1 MSTGNRYK
9 EFEQLMTAAL
19 LAGCVIFVLYLI
31 VAAVG
36 IGWLKWL
43 LAIID
48 YIVCG
53 AGLLCLV
60 QSKELLRPRS
70 LWLSCGFFAIAACLL
85 VSLILNYPG

>member
-1 MSTGNRYK
+1 MSNGNRYK

-19 LAGCVIFVLYLI
+19 LAGCVIFLLYLI
-31 VAAVG
+31 VAGVG

-48 YIVCG
+48 ILMCG
-53 AGLLCLV
+53 AGLVFLF
-60 QSKELLRPRS
+60 QSRELLRQRS
-70 LWLSCGFFAIAACLL
+70 LWLSCGFFAVLACLL